1 MRKGAVT
8 TFLWIIAYLSSAAVQ
23 SGMFHLCM
31 AAFLWFIANLSAA
44 QADNS

>member
-8 TFLWIIAYLSSAAVQ
+8 TFLWLIAYLSGAAVQ

-31 AAFLWFIANLSAA
+31 AAFLWFMTNLSAA
-44 QADNS
+44 QIDNS